1 MLFLKNSFHF
11 KTSNFIFI
19 LMLIFSILVILP
31 PPVLASN
38 YSINVSKNSDRSNT
52 IPLESSN
59 LAGLLYIQVMDDTN
73 IDQVNF
79 YLDSNT
85 GTPYQTENIAPYDM
99 SGTNNDG
106 SARSLNTME
115 LVDGSHYIHASI
127 VLKDGSIV
135 ESTAYF
141 NIINSSFLVISQNPD
156 RSNSVPL
163 ESNFLTD
170 LAYIQVLD
178 DTNIDQ
184 VNFYLDSSTG
194 TPYQT
199 ENIAPY
205 DLSGT
210 NDDGSARPLN
220 TTELLDGSHYIFA
233 SIVLSDGS
241 EITDT
246 AYFNVNNPPPS
257 NDYVLLD
264 VHINGQGVIKELNS
278 GLECRESNCSFK
290 FEAGTLVHLNATPT
304 NKTDEFS
311 AWEGICEGKNDCI
324 FSIDYDNTVTA
335 LFNEQVQD
343 TQSKSSPSFSL
354 VFNNNSDRGNPLL
367 LQTDNLSGLVYI
379 ELLSSIQ
386 IKDVAFFLD
395 SSPDS
400 TSNARQ
406 IERLAPYDF
415 SGTNSSNAPNPFD
428 TETVSDGGHTIF
440 ALITLEDGT
449 KVTTSSDFYIL
460 NINSDTSDSI
470 SDTSNSISDTS
481 NSISDTSNSISDTS
495 NSISDTS
502 NSISDTSNSISDT
515 SDSNS
520 DTSDSNSDTLD
531 SISDTSDSNNYSSYT
546 GQTTISWSA
555 PTEREN
561 GMDLLQ
567 SEITKYV
574 IYYGS
579 QSRVYTDSI
588 EVTEK
593 INNALP
599 ISVLVDHLEPG
610 LVYYFSGIT
619 VDSSGLRS
627 KMSNEVSKEIPR

>member
-79 YLDSNT
+79 YLDS
-85 GTPYQTENIAPYDM
+85 
-99 SGTNNDG
+99 
-106 SARSLNTME
+106 
-115 LVDGSHYIHASI
+115 
-127 VLKDGSIV
+127 
-135 ESTAYF
+135 
-141 NIINSSFLVISQNPD
+141 
-156 RSNSVPL
+156 
-163 ESNFLTD
+163 
-170 LAYIQVLD
+170 
-178 DTNIDQ
+178 
-184 VNFYLDSSTG
+184 STG

-210 NDDGSARPLN
+210 NDDGSAKPLN

-481 NSISDTSNSISDTS
+481 
-495 NSISDTS
+495 
-502 NSISDTSNSISDT
+502 
-515 SDSNS
+515 DSNR
-520 DTSDSNSDTLD
+520 DTLD
-531 SISDTSDSNNYSSYT
+531 STSDTSDSNNYSSYT